1 MAIRFFHQGSSKF
14 PDRERNAILESF
26 RSSQFYDPFATG
38 AQVITT
44 VNFNGED
51 YIFGNS
57 ATAGQFKEFI
67 ATRGMKTNFLPSP
80 TSDVNQRVQ
89 IREQLPDDNKA
100 QLRALVPFIFTG
112 LALIFIFRS

>member
-1 MAIRFFHQGSSKF
+1 MATRFFQNRNTN
-14 PDRERNAILESF
+14 PDQERNAILESF

-38 AQVITT
+38 TQAIET
-44 VNFNGED
+44 VSFNNED
-51 YIFGNS
+51 YIFGNG
-57 ATAGQFKEFI
+57 ATAKQFREFI
-67 ATRGMKTNFLPSP
+67 ASRGIKTNFLPSP

-89 IREQLPDDNKA
+89 IREQLPSDNKA